1 MICTVTAAIAPLYNE
16 TNARSV
22 LQDELLHGMC
32 AEVLA
37 EEGGWLYV
45 DAFYHYRGYIKKS
58 DVILGGYEPTHIVG
72 APFSDIMTEPKVD
85 CTAIGC
91 IPRGGRIRLT
101 GKTES
106 YFSEVITPSGEK
118 GYVRTDAIAPL
129 LKSHTASEDD
139 FRKAVIDTAF
149 SYLGAP
155 YRWGGKTAQGI
166 DCSGLCSIA
175 YLINGVVIHRDASI
189 KEEFPVRAI
198 PFEEAKPGDL
208 LFFPGHVAMYLGENR
223 LIHSTAYN
231 GDGGVVLNSL
241 DPSDPRFRAD
251 LPEKLTT
258 AGTIF

>member
-1 MICTVTAAIAPLYNE
+1 MNCTVIAAIAPLYNE
-16 TNARSV
+16 KNIRST
-22 LQDELLHGMC
+22 LQDELLFGMR

-37 EEGGWLYV
+37 DEGDWLFI
-45 DAFYHYRGYIKKS
+45 DAFYRYRGYIRKS
-58 DVILGGYEPTHIVG
+58 DAVIVDYEPTHIVG

-85 CTAIGC
+85 CTSIGC

-101 GKTES
+101 GETES
-106 YFSEVITPSGEK
+106 YFSAVITPDGEK

-129 LKSHTASEDD
+129 LDARVDSEED
-139 FRKAVIDTAF
+139 FRKAIVDTAF

-189 KEEFPVRAI
+189 EEGFPVRAI
-198 PFEEAKPGDL
+198 PFAEAKPGDL

-241 DPSDPRFRAD
+241 DPADPRFRAD
-251 LPEKLTT
+251 LLERLTT